1 MASIKNLIITIS
13 LIVGLSMAA
22 ELPLDVITDLGQ
34 PVPGVQNV
42 WTITTAGLDG
52 KIYGGTSDGYPQ
64 SHMFIYD
71 PATQSFTDLGTAR
84 IEIYCLTTGKD
95 SLIYGGS
102 YKTPTIGAHFFIY
115 NPQLPWNPGNTPGN
129 NPYDL
134 GPAIPNPSVP
144 SEAIIYDVAT
154 GTDGKIYGGTGYA
167 YDVGAY
173 DYAKV
178 FSYDPSTKEIT
189 VLASFSGEIGVIALT
204 IGADGKVYGSLTP
217 SGKVF
222 IYDPTTGNIIYLGI
236 PLPGNTIRGLTTGLD
251 GKIYGGTMPDGHLI
265 SYEPQTGNF
274 NDFGQV
280 VTPPGIWSITTGNNG
295 RIYIGGANGN
305 FVSYDPRMA
314 WNPGNTPDNNPR
326 DYGIAVSGENRIRC
340 LTVGTDNL
348 IYGGTAHHAHLFVFV
363 PRPIFIAHFMTPE
376 HISTPFDLII
386 SDGITKKNWY
396 SVTHVITEVPDTAT
410 YTYIYP
416 WDSYHLVTRTQISIS
431 PGKYREIE
439 FYSINPLT
447 TIERA
452 KVYIGAMEKG
462 ANTEVYSE
470 YDPSMERL
478 KWRAIQRPDKVSELT
493 IFVDTNILQSPQYV
507 IEECKAR
514 KQHPV
519 FCLVLGWEWH
529 FDAFEGEGETYFA
542 NVDDNNKLLG
552 IANAISN
559 DNRID
564 TFALRFKTSL
574 KDLSGNEYPM
584 QYFYPQY
591 ALSSGLYFLRPN
603 GLPYPFLE
611 TWLPV
616 EISSA
621 SPKSLLLEYHP
632 PKINELTPFT
642 FGFIAYYYFTNPQY
656 TNLQFIPEEQT
667 LTLEVNRN
675 SNYRYP
681 YFAYFV
687 LPDSLLISELFAT
700 SFDTLRYGIHQDY
713 TLTSIPGYNLI
724 TIRLNKDTTSLSLKY
739 GTKAYGILQ
748 PAVLNLD
755 SQGRWVTAYIE
766 LPSGYDVNDID
777 VSTLRLEFRRQFVNA
792 ETHPAQIG
800 DWDKDGIPDLMVKF
814 DRQKVI
820 DMLSD
825 IEAPADLELL
835 ITGSFNNLKK
845 LAATCLIRVVS
856 PGSGPQAFQTLTN
869 SETPTPFVRVIPNPV
884 FTGGTEGNHIE
895 YGIPKAC
902 KVQLVIYDITGRKV
916 CSLWNGVKQA
926 GCHSIRLDN
935 LKELSRGVYF
945 LRLSGQD
952 FSSIGKFVIR

>member
-1 MASIKNLIITIS
+1 MATIKKLAIIILLT
-13 LIVGLSMAA
+13 GLCLAQ
-22 ELPLDVITDLGQ
+22 ELPIDAITDLGQ
-34 PVPGVQNV
+34 PVPGVINI

-52 KIYGGTSDGYPQ
+52 KIYGGTSDGYPR

-71 PATQSFTDLGTAR
+71 PATQEFTDLGIAGL
-84 IEIYCLTTGKD
+84 EIYCITTGKD

-102 YKTPTIGAHFFIY
+102 YKTPGIGGHFFTY
-115 NPQLPWNPGNTPGN
+115 DPQKSWDPGNTPLN
-129 NPYDL
+129 NPYDM
-134 GPAIPNPSVP
+134 GPAIPNPSYP
-144 SEAIIYDVAT
+144 SEAIIYAVSA
-154 GTDGKIYGGTGYA
+154 GKDGKIYGGTGYA
-167 YDVGAY
+167 MDVAR
-173 DYAKV
+173 DYAHLFK
-178 FSYDPSTKEIT
+178 YDPVTKQTTDLAFFAGEVGIIT
-189 VLASFSGEIGVIALT
+189 LAVGT
-204 IGADGKVYGSLTP
+204 DGKVYGSLTP
-217 SGKVF
+217 SGKLFV
-222 IYDPTTGNIIYLGI
+222 YDPLTGNVTQLGI
-236 PLPGNTIRGLTTGLD
+236 PLPGNTIHDLATGTD
-251 GKIYGGTMPDGHLI
+251 GRIYCGTMLDGHLI
-265 SYEPQTGNF
+265 SYDPETGSF
-274 NDFGQV
+274 TDIGQV
-280 VTPPGIWSITTGNNG
+280 VDYPGAWSITSGNNG
-295 RIYIGGANGN
+295 RIYIGGANGH
-305 FVSYDPRMA
+305 FVSYDPRLP
-314 WNPGNTPDNNPR
+314 WNPGTTPDNNPR
-326 DYGIAVSGENRIRC
+326 DYGVAISGENRIRC

-348 IYGGTAHHAHLFVFV
+348 IYGGTASHAHLFVFV
-363 PRPIFIAHFMTPE
+363 PRPIFIGRFMTPE

-396 SVTHVITEVPDTAT
+396 SVTNVITEVPDTAT

-431 PGKYREIE
+431 PGKCREIE
-439 FYSINPLT
+439 FYAINPRT
-447 TIERA
+447 VEERT

-470 YDPSMERL
+470 YDPSMEQL
-478 KWRAIQRPDKVSELT
+478 KWRAIQEPNKVSELT
-493 IFVDTNILQSPQYV
+493 IFVDTNTLQSPQYV

-514 KQHPV
+514 KQNAV
-519 FCLVLGWEWH
+519 ICLVLGWEWH
-529 FDAFEGEGETYFA
+529 FDAHEGEGETYFA
-542 NVDDNNKLLG
+542 RVDNNNTLLG
-552 IANAISN
+552 IANAIYN

-574 KDLSGNEYPM
+574 KDLIENEYPM

-591 ALSSGLYFLRPN
+591 ALPPGLYFLRPN

-616 EISSA
+616 EITST

-632 PKINELTPFT
+632 PQINELLPFT

-675 SNYRYP
+675 SNYPYP

-687 LPDSLLISELFAT
+687 LPDTLFISELFSA
-700 SFDTLRYGIHQDY
+700 SSDSSKFGINQDY
-713 TLTSIPGYNLI
+713 TLASISGYNLI

-739 GTKAYGILQ
+739 GTKAYGVLQ
-748 PAVLNLD
+748 PAVLNLG
-755 SQGRWVTAYIE
+755 SQGKWVTAYIE
-766 LPSGYDVNDID
+766 LPSGYDVNDIN

-792 ETHPAQIG
+792 ETHPTRIG
-800 DWDKDGIPDLMVKF
+800 DWDSDGIPDLMVKF

-845 LAATCLIRVVS
+845 LATTCLIKVIS
-856 PGSGPQAFQTLTN
+856 PGGGPQTFQTLTN

-884 FTGGTEGNHIE
+884 FTGGTAGNHIE

-945 LRLSGQD
+945 LRLSSQD